1 MAGGVIYLYSTCIAH
16 TKWQVQPHK
25 EATVDQTND
34 LDWLT
39 GISIIFNSD
48 LFAKETLNSEE
59 PQNEGLQK
67 I

>member
-1 MAGGVIYLYSTCIAH
+1 MARGVIYLYSTCIAH

-48 LFAKETLNSEE
+48 LFAKETFLS
-59 PQNEGLQK
+59 
-67 I
+67 